1 MWLLLNSAPGV
12 DAVLSLMNYPCAGAS
27 PYETLKVADAGDV
40 YLTMYDVERSAKDI
54 TSRFSELL
62 SSGCKALAIGGD
74 HTITYPILMAVKV
87 HDLSLQFHDVI
98 VF

>member
-1 MWLLLNSAPGV
+1 
-12 DAVLSLMNYPCAGAS
+12 MNYTCVGAS

-40 YLTMYDVERSAKDI
+40 YLTMYDVQRAAEDI
-54 TSRFSELL
+54 RSRFSELL
-62 SSGCKALAIGGD
+62 SGGCKTLAIGGD

-87 HDLSLQFHDVI
+87 HDLFLQSDDAI